1 MPVKVWRH
9 EFLSEWARQY
19 NMKHL
24 YQSKHNVIWSQAHI
38 NSKKE
43 KKHTRRGRKC
53 NCVLCDTNFVYYT
66 VITNEMSHIK
76 HV

>member
-19 NMKHL
+19 NMKNL

-38 NSKKE
+38 NSKKKTHVE
-43 KKHTRRGRKC
+43 EE
-53 NCVLCDTNFVYYT
+53 NVIVFCVIRILY
-66 VITNEMSHIK
+66 IIL
-76 HV
+76 